1 MVRGGLSEED
11 TFELKSKG
19 WEGPGSK
26 DFSIVNVLKA
36 SEWRHSRVRSE
47 RMMLENEGGKD
58 CDMGFGF
65 FTQFNFIFRK
75 AKN

>member
-1 MVRGGLSEED
+1 
-11 TFELKSKG
+11 
-19 WEGPGSK
+19 
-26 DFSIVNVLKA
+26 
-36 SEWRHSRVRSE
+36 
-47 RMMLENEGGKD
+47 MMLENEGGKD